1 MFFLGRYAPCGGTL
15 CALVL
20 GVCVFMVE
28 GNVKKLPLKA
38 LKETGDDPDEVTCDY
53 FRQLLP
59 NVEQKSERCSA
70 EVIYSTKGI
79 QKKGKSNSSVTER
92 KSKNI
97 KLRSIQPSTDTPPLG
112 ASRINPESATSM

>member
-1 MFFLGRYAPCGGTL
+1 M
-15 CALVL
+15 L
-20 GVCVFMVE
+20 GVCVFMGE
-28 GNVKKLPLKA
+28 RNVKKLPLKA
-38 LKETGDDPDEVTCDY
+38 LKETGDDPEEVTCDY
-53 FRQLLP
+53 FKQLLP
-59 NVEQKSERCSA
+59 NVEQKSERCLA

-112 ASRINPESATSM
+112 ASRINPESATSI